1 MSDEFFKKPILNSP
15 YERPS
20 RHWELLNG
28 LKDHAAFDRLTRN
41 SEVITLWLI
50 RRSMKEFL
58 DKYRHG
64 GAVDVALGQHQAA
77 SGER

>member
-1 MSDEFFKKPILNSP
+1 MPNRKALKPMKRIKITVD
-15 YERPS
+15 
-20 RHWELLNG
+20 
-28 LKDHAAFDRLTRN
+28 LKDHAAFDRLARN
-41 SEVITLWLI
+41 SEVTTLWLI

-64 GAVDVALGQHQAA
+64 GAVDVALGQHQQAA